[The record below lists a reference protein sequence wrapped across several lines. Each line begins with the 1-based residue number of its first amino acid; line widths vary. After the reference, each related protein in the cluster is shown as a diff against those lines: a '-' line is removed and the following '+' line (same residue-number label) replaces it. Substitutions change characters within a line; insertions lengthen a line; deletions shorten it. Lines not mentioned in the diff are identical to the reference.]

1 MKKDKIII
9 WGLGLWTLLLCGII
23 AFNILNDINSNNQND
38 NQVIEKDFYFNSTVG
53 DFKNDDQNDKVVK
66 DDNNVNKANVS
77 YETNKDEKL
86 ASNKDSLAYFKEKE
100 VLEDNFGSILYNE
113 ITYQIKNG
121 EKIKVKAEKVVDST
135 NYHATVADLK
145 KIALDIVKNNE
156 DIYKEIVDYT
166 NNYRLEVGLDNL
178 EMNYDL
184 NILATIRAI
193 EMAYTDLFSHTRI
206 DGSNCTNLANNLNIF
221 YKKMGENIA
230 HGYNS
235 GLLVTKGWRD
245 SVNHYKNMI
254 NSDFKKIGI
263 GLFKFNN
270 NNYWVQIFT
279 D

>member
-184 NILATIRAI
+184 KWVKILLMAI
-193 EMAYTDLFSHTRI
+193 IVVY
-206 DGSNCTNLANNLNIF
+206 
-221 YKKMGENIA
+221 
-230 HGYNS
+230 
-235 GLLVTKGWRD
+235 
-245 SVNHYKNMI
+245 
-254 NSDFKKIGI
+254 
-263 GLFKFNN
+263 
-270 NNYWVQIFT
+270 
-279 D
+279 